1 MSSADELKKKLDQSW
16 QKMLP
21 LMLQRLE
28 VIQRAHQALAQGR
41 LTDALRVESAQE
53 AHKLAGS
60 LGVFG
65 KQEGS
70 TFASEIERIFSSEET
85 QDEKSLAVL
94 NDHLEGL
101 EHTIKSD

>member
-1 MSSADELKKKLDQSW
+1 MSSADELRKKLDQTW

-28 VIQRAHQALAQGR
+28 VIRRVHKDLSDGKLSESLRAEG
-41 LTDALRVESAQE
+41 AQE

-65 KQEGS
+65 MKDGS
-70 TFASEIERIFSSEET
+70 NMASEIEQILSSEKEL
-85 QDEKSLAVL
+85 ERNAVAQL
-94 NDHLEGL
+94 GDRLDKL
-101 EHTIKSD
+101 RDKIKAR